1 MPIVLSA
8 IQLSPGGVISWLVVG
23 LISGFLAGQFMK
35 GGGYGLL
42 GDIVVGLIGAFVGGL
57 LVGFFTSGTTEG
69 FWGSILVSFV
79 GACVFIALSRA
90 LFGGKKVA

>member
-1 MPIVLSA
+1 MPFLLA
-8 IQLSPGGVISWLVVG
+8 DIQLSPGGVISWIVVG

-35 GGGYGLL
+35 GGGYGLI
-42 GDIVVGLIGAFVGGL
+42 GDLIVGLIGALVGGF
-57 LVGFFTSGTTEG
+57 LVGLFATGTEG

-90 LFGGKKVA
+90 LVGKRAA